1 MRSYVHW
8 LKINGTVSEREEA
21 KQYREIQS
29 YLDRY
34 PDSTATMYLYE
45 LHLFHRVV
53 KLECNQNWNNL
64 DLDANTGSH
73 RLRRLTRQPDN
84 LINPQPFKIPE
95 RLSNIQHHGNRDH
108 GAR

>member
-8 LKINGTVSEREEA
+8 LKINGSVISRDESR
-21 KQYREIQS
+21 QYREIQS

-34 PDSTATMYLYE
+34 PDSVATIYLYE
-45 LHLFHRVV
+45 ANLFDRVV
-53 KLECNQNWNNL
+53 KLECNQNWNDL

-73 RLRRLTRQPDN
+73 RLRRLTRQPNN
-84 LINPQPFKIPE
+84 LINPQPFKTPE
-95 RLSNIQHHGNRDH
+95 WLHKAHHDGNRDH